1 MPVIGTFTAIKDG
14 YAGTIRTLNLNS
26 KVEILANDLSEGD
39 RAPQYRIFIGATE
52 IGAAW
57 RKTKRGSEETY
68 LSVMI
73 DDPCLP
79 EPILAVLLEATGS
92 GSARLLWRRNRKG
105 S

>member
-26 KVEILANDLSEGD
+26 KVEILASDRSEGEG
-39 RAPQYRIFIGATE
+39 APQYRILVGGTE

-68 LSVMI
+68 LSVII

-79 EPILAVLLEATGS
+79 QPILAVLLEATGS